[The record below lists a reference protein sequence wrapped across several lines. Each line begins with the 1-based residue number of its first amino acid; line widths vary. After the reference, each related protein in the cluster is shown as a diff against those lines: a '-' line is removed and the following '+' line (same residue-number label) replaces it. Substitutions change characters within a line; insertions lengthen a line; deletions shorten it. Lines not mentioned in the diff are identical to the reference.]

1 MQTVRTGGLRNH
13 IAIRTALLTSVFG
26 AANPL
31 PHIAYRM
38 RQIEQCAHEGFVLE
52 VLKMSLGESRVDS
65 TLFDPQLDQ

>member
-13 IAIRTALLTSVFG
+13 IAIRTAVFG
-26 AANPL
+26 AASPL

-38 RQIEQCAHEGFVLE
+38 RQIEQCALEGFVLE

-65 TLFDPQLDQ
+65 ILFDPQS